1 MNETTA
7 ADVDECLSLSR
18 AAKILGVCVRTVRRQ
33 IDRRRPKA
41 FRVRRNFRIRTSE
54 ATIHGTGG
62 NWRMMFFVFRPK
74 RRVKGKLCVAR
85 TYTGQ
90 VRLPGDGK
98 ATRVPLGVTDKQVA
112 K

>member
-1 MNETTA
+1 
-7 ADVDECLSLSR
+7 
-18 AAKILGVCVRTVRRQ
+18 
-33 IDRRRPKA
+33 
-41 FRVRRNFRIRTSE
+41 
-54 ATIHGTGG
+54 
-62 NWRMMFFVFRPK
+62 MMFFVFRPK